1 MQITMQ
7 TVILDFNTRVEE
19 VNKYF
24 NFLEQLS
31 TENTKLAV
39 LENNGEHRIKP
50 IDSELEKTLKA
61 NGYLLLYNLVEST
74 MRNAIEA
81 IFEEIKSSG
90 VPFDSLRIE
99 VKKIVLYNFKN
110 RSLDNVH
117 SRITNI
123 STDIIKE
130 GFNRRK
136 LFSGNVNRKQIAK
149 TAREYGFSCDT
160 DYTKTKHG
168 ENLDAVMEKRND
180 LAHGNKSFAN
190 VGRNVTI
197 GDILQIKEEVV
208 EYLRQILINIESY
221 LDNQE
226 YLHSDDRSV

>member
-1 MQITMQ
+1 MQ

-24 NFLEQLS
+24 HFLKEL
-31 TENTKLAV
+31 TAKNTKLTV
-39 LENNGEHRIKP
+39 LEENGNQTIKP
-50 IDSELEKTLKA
+50 IDPKLVITLKA
-61 NGYLLLYNLVEST
+61 NGFLLLYNLVEST

-81 IFEEIKSSG
+81 IFEELKSRRVS
-90 VPFDSLRIE
+90 FDSVRIE

-110 RSLDNVH
+110 RSPDDVH
-117 SRITNI
+117 SRITDI
-123 STDIIKE
+123 STDIIKA

-136 LFSGNVNRKQIAK
+136 LFSGNVNRDKIAK
-149 TAREYGFSCDT
+149 TAREYGFSCHT

-180 LAHGNKSFAN
+180 LAHGNKSFAS
-190 VGRNVTI
+190 VGRTVTI
-197 GDILQIKEEVV
+197 GDIVQIKDEVV
-208 EYLRQILINIESY
+208 EYLRQILINIENY

-226 YLHSDDRSV
+226 YLHSDNR

>member
-1 MQITMQ
+1 MQ

-24 NFLEQLS
+24 NFLKEL
-31 TENTKLAV
+31 TAENTKLTV
-39 LENNGEHRIKP
+39 LEENGDQTIKP
-50 IDSELEKTLKA
+50 IDPELVITLKA
-61 NGYLLLYNLVEST
+61 NGFLLLYNLVEST

-81 IFEEIKSSG
+81 IFEELKSRRVS
-90 VPFDSLRIE
+90 FDSVRIE

-110 RSLDNVH
+110 RSPDDVH
-117 SRITNI
+117 SRITDI
-123 STDIIKE
+123 STDIIKA

-136 LFSGNVNRKQIAK
+136 LFSGNVNRDKIAK
-149 TAREYGFSCDT
+149 TAREYGFSCHT

-180 LAHGNKSFAN
+180 LAHGNKSFAS
-190 VGRNVTI
+190 VGRTVTI
-197 GDILQIKEEVV
+197 GDIVQIKDEVV
-208 EYLRQILINIESY
+208 EYLRQILINIENY

-226 YLHSDDRSV
+226 YLHSDNR

>member
-1 MQITMQ
+1 
-7 TVILDFNTRVEE
+7 
-19 VNKYF
+19 
-24 NFLEQLS
+24 
-31 TENTKLAV
+31 
-39 LENNGEHRIKP
+39 
-50 IDSELEKTLKA
+50 
-61 NGYLLLYNLVEST
+61 

-81 IFEEIKSSG
+81 IFEELKSSR

-136 LFSGNVNRKQIAK
+136 LFSGNVNREQIAK

-160 DYTKTKHG
+160 DYTKTNHG

-208 EYLRQILINIESY
+208 EYLRQILINIEGY
-221 LDNQE
+221 LERQE

>member
-1 MQITMQ
+1 
-7 TVILDFNTRVEE
+7 
-19 VNKYF
+19 
-24 NFLEQLS
+24 
-31 TENTKLAV
+31 
-39 LENNGEHRIKP
+39 
-50 IDSELEKTLKA
+50 
-61 NGYLLLYNLVEST
+61 

-81 IFEEIKSSG
+81 IFEELKSSR

-136 LFSGNVNRKQIAK
+136 LFSGNVNREQIAK

-160 DYTKTKHG
+160 DHTKTKHG

-197 GDILQIKEEVV
+197 GAILQIKKEVV
-208 EYLRQILINIESY
+208 QYLRQILTNIEGY
-221 LDNQE
+221 LERQE